1 MARVGVKPNTVRATL
16 LQPCLRLL
24 SESNPLEPSTQETAG
39 APWRLGRPDRF
50 FDYVLKKAVEY
61 SDSVGPE
68 PLKPRTDRHESDT

>member
-1 MARVGVKPNTVRATL
+1 MARVGVKAEHRAGHNL
-16 LQPCLRLL
+16 PAVPEASFGIQSARAQH
-24 SESNPLEPSTQETAG
+24 SGTAG
-39 APWRLGRPDRF
+39 APWRLGRPERF